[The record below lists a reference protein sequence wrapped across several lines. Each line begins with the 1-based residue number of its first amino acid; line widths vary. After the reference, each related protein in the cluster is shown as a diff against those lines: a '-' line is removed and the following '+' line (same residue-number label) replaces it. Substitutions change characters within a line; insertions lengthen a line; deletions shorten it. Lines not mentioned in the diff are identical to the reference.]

1 MFFDLAV
8 ERLYYTVAH
17 VSTFVYHAYSRI
29 AGRKLHIRQHIL
41 HISPQCLTDAP
52 CLRIAA
58 SWIVRCIPVENFGDR
73 ADTAIVGQMMTHRP
87 EQGKQLFGTFQR
99 MVGDFCV
106 SGQKTAEQKSP
117 CRTLVV
123 SCITLWQG
131 TTVNAVIVRMVTGE
145 RAKSAAYIKIFL
157 TNATIFASCSFDN
170 MVKGSDTA

>member
-8 ERLYYTVAH
+8 ERLYYTVTH

-52 CLRIAA
+52 CLRIAS

-87 EQGKQLFGTFQR
+87 EQGKQLFGAFQR
-99 MVGDFCV
+99 MVVDFCV
-106 SGQKTAEQKSP
+106 SGQKTAEQKSL

-145 RAKSAAYIKIFL
+145 RAKSAAYIKIF
-157 TNATIFASCSFDN
+157 FD
-170 MVKGSDTA
+170 KCDDFCFLLLR

>member
-8 ERLYYTVAH
+8 ERLYYTVTH
-17 VSTFVYHAYSRI
+17 VSTFVYHAYSKI
-29 AGRKLHIRQHIL
+29 AGRKLHIWQYIL
-41 HISPQCLTDAP
+41 HISTQCLADAP
-52 CLRIAA
+52 CLRIAS

-87 EQGKQLFGTFQR
+87 EQGKQLFGAFQR
-99 MVGDFCV
+99 MVVDFCV

-145 RAKSAAYIKIFL
+145 RAKSAAYIKIF
-157 TNATIFASCSFDN
+157 FD
-170 MVKGSDTA
+170 KCDDFCFLLLR

>member
-8 ERLYYTVAH
+8 ERLCYTVTH

-41 HISPQCLTDAP
+41 HISTQCLADAP
-52 CLRIAA
+52 CLRIAS
-58 SWIVRCIPVENFGDR
+58 SWIVRCIPVEDFGDR
-73 ADTAIVGQMMTHRP
+73 ADAAVVGQMMTHRP
-87 EQGKQLFGTFQR
+87 EQGKQLFGTFR
-99 MVGDFCV
+99 RVIVDFCV

-145 RAKSAAYIKIFL
+145 RAKSAAYIKIF
-157 TNATIFASCSFDN
+157 FD
-170 MVKGSDTA
+170 KCDDFCFLLLR

>member
-8 ERLYYTVAH
+8 ERLYYTVTH
-17 VSTFVYHAYSRI
+17 VNTFVYHAYSRI

-41 HISPQCLTDAP
+41 HISTQCLADAP
-52 CLRIAA
+52 CLRIAS

-87 EQGKQLFGTFQR
+87 EQGKQLFGAFQR
-99 MVGDFCV
+99 MVVDFCV

-145 RAKSAAYIKIFL
+145 RAKSAAYIKIFFDKCDD
-157 TNATIFASCSFDN
+157 FASCSFDN